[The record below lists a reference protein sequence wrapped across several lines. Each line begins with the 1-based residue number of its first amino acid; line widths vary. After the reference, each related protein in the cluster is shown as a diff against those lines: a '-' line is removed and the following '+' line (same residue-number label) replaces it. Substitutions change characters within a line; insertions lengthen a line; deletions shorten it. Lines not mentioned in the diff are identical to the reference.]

1 MSVRIHQLSK
11 EIGMENKELI
21 QLLLSRGFEVK
32 SASSTVD
39 NISADS
45 LREEFASAGEAAAP
59 VVEAEAV
66 AAESEAITAPSLPAG
81 VIVKSA
87 EDIKREREDREKAL
101 IAAAKPTPTVPPPT
115 VPPPT
120 VPPTVLPELNKV
132 AGPPKPPS
140 GPPKPPAG
148 PPRAVLPSG
157 PSQPPLAPQFS
168 MPGVKTSASVEAEK
182 AQRAEAA
189 KPQPKAPLPVVP
201 PVAKMTQ
208 SPAPIP
214 SPSNGPPKPPS
225 PAGPPKPPS
234 SVGPPKPPTSVGPP
248 KPPTSVGPPK
258 PPTSV
263 GPPKPPTS
271 VGPPKPPSPVK
282 AVDPDLSVA
291 AQGDGDEASVEAVAP
306 APKIIHVKPPIVVRD
321 FAGDIGVKPF
331 KLISELMEMGIF
343 ASMNQTIEETIAA
356 QIAGRHGF
364 TLEIHHRGET
374 QAEKNE
380 KKKPVKLADDDP
392 RFLKSRPPVVC
403 ILGHVDHGKTTL
415 LDTIR
420 KANVVSG
427 EAGGI
432 TQHIGAYQIEHNAH
446 KITFIDTPGHAAFSL
461 MRERGANVTDIAI
474 LVVAADDA
482 FKPQTDEALKF
493 AKEANNAIIV
503 AINKIDSKGANVDR
517 VKQQMQEKGIAPED
531 WGGETIS
538 VEVSALKGTNI
549 SNLLDMILLQSEVL
563 ELKANPTCPASGIII
578 ESQVEVGRGP
588 TATVIVER
596 GTLKKGDALLC
607 GEAYCKV
614 KSMTDADG
622 NVLKEA
628 PPATP
633 VKVVGWSDVPASGAR
648 FTTEKSEKEAK
659 RAAEGAMQARKLAD
673 AASKEELARSSGAV
687 TVEDLFAAIENQQRK
702 SLRVIVKS
710 DVHGSTEALVN
721 ALQNIESDKVD
732 LDVISKGVGM
742 ITKND
747 ITLASAGGAMVIGF
761 NVRLDNGVQ
770 SLAKHHDIRIV
781 QHEIIYELI
790 DQVEEAMAELLEP
803 ELREKKLGATEIRQV
818 FNVGKTRTVAGCMVT
833 EGSIKRG
840 GTARVMRS
848 GVCVHES
855 KIDTLKRFK
864 DDVKEVRA
872 GYECGVHVAGYEAY
886 EEGDVIECFS
896 VEEIRASLR

>member
-21 QLLLSRGFEVK
+21 ELLLSRGFEVK
-32 SASSTVD
+32 SASSTID
-39 NISADS
+39 NISAES
-45 LREEFASAGEAAAP
+45 LREEYASTGAAASADEPTEAPA
-59 VVEAEAV
+59 EAEASQ
-66 AAESEAITAPSLPAG
+66 AASLPEG

-87 EDIKREREDREKAL
+87 EDIKLERE
-101 IAAAKPTPTVPPPT
+101 AKEQAKEQAKIEGANPKPVEAPAPVAPAPPVARTPS
-115 VPPPT
+115 
-120 VPPTVLPELNKV
+120 
-132 AGPPKPPS
+132 GPPKPPS

-148 PPRAVLPSG
+148 PPKAVLPMG
-157 PSQPPLAPQFS
+157 GAKPPVAPKFT
-168 MPGVKTSASVEAEK
+168 MPGVKSTASVAAEK
-182 AQRAEAA
+182 AQQAEAA
-189 KPQPKAPLPVVP
+189 RPAPAVKP
-201 PVAKMTQ
+201 PVA
-208 SPAPIP
+208 SAPP
-214 SPSNGPPKPPS
+214 VAPTHAGPPKPPS
-225 PAGPPKPPS
+225 PAGPPKPP
-234 SVGPPKPPTSVGPP
+234 KPPSPA
-248 KPPTSVGPPK
+248 
-258 PPTSV
+258 
-263 GPPKPPTS
+263 
-271 VGPPKPPSPVK
+271 GPPKPPSAVKPVE
-282 AVDPDLSVA
+282 PA
-291 AQGDGDEASVEAVAP
+291 AEVEAVEGDVEAP
-306 APKIIHVKPPIVVRD
+306 VAAKKIIHVKPPIVVRD
-321 FAGDIGVKPF
+321 FAGSLEVKPF

-343 ASMNQTIEETIAA
+343 ASMNQTIEESVAL
-356 QIAGRHGF
+356 QIATRHGF

-392 RFLKSRPPVVC
+392 RFLKPRPPVVC

-420 KANVVSG
+420 KANVVGG

-432 TQHIGAYQIEHNAH
+432 TQHIGAYQIEHNDH
-446 KITFIDTPGHAAFSL
+446 KISFIDTPGHAAFSL

-493 AKEANNAIIV
+493 AREANNAIIV
-503 AINKIDSKGANVDR
+503 AINKIDAKGANVDR
-517 VKQQMQEKGIAPED
+517 VKQQMQEKGISPED
-531 WGGETIS
+531 WGGETIA

-549 SNLLDMILLQSEVL
+549 SDLLDMILLQAEVL
-563 ELKANPTCPASGIII
+563 ELQANPTCPASGIII
-578 ESQVEVGRGP
+578 ESQIEVGRGP

-622 NVLKEA
+622 KVMNEA
-628 PPATP
+628 APATP
-633 VKVVGWSDVPASGAR
+633 VKVVGWSDVPESGKR
-648 FTTEKSEKEAK
+648 FSSEKNEKAAK
-659 RAAEGAMQARKLAD
+659 RAAEDAMQARKLAD
-673 AASKEELARSSGAV
+673 AASKEEESRSAGAA
-687 TVEDLFAAIENQQRK
+687 TIEDLFAAIENQQKK

-721 ALQNIESDKVD
+721 ALKAIESDKVD
-732 LDVISKGVGM
+732 LEVISKGVGM
-742 ITKND
+742 VTKND
-747 ITLASAGGAMVIGF
+747 VTLASAGGAMVVGF

-770 SLAKHHDIRIV
+770 SLAKHHDIRII

-790 DQVEEAMAELLEP
+790 DQVEEAMAELLDP
-803 ELREKKLGATEIRQV
+803 ELSEKKLGATEIRQV
-818 FNVGKTRTVAGCMVT
+818 FSVGKNRTVAGCMVT

-840 GTARVMRS
+840 GTARVMRA

-886 EEGDVIECFS
+886 EEGDIIECFS
-896 VEEIRASLR
+896 VEEIRPSLR